1 MIAGRYSLDSEIG
14 RGGMGVVWRGED
26 RVLGRDVA
34 LKRIGMAPGGAS
46 PDLLR
51 AEREARLAASLNHP
65 NVVAVFDLLV
75 ENDEHWLVME
85 YVESRNLAE
94 LVRRHGPLSD
104 DNAAHLLGQAADAL
118 AAAHTAG
125 IVHRDV
131 KPSNM
136 LVTSQGRV
144 KLTDFGIARNSQ
156 DATLTQTGMVTG
168 SPAYIAP
175 EVASGSAA
183 TTASDVWSLGATL
196 FHALAGTP
204 PYDVKDNMVAAL
216 YRIVHEDPPRLRQ
229 AGWLAPVIEAT
240 MAKDP
245 DQRWSMAQVR
255 DFLLAGPDASP
266 TRVAPAG
273 AAAAT
278 APLTAVGATAA
289 GGTAET
295 PHIAPTPQPAD
306 DEPAPAQQGGD
317 PSRNRRRPLGVL
329 LGSAAALVA
338 AVLIWLAID
347 AGDGEDADQA
357 GSEPSPSASA
367 TEETEAEE
375 EASEEPSEAPTTEE
389 TEEPE
394 EPAEEPPADELTS
407 FAASYAPTAVSDPD
421 TSWQMLT
428 PQFQNESGGRQG
440 YDRWWDQFQS
450 AEVRDVSTD
459 PDNMTVTYTVDYVYT
474 DGSTATDTVSL
485 QLVEQGGDLLVASE
499 S

>member
-94 LVRRHGPLSD
+94 LVRQHGALSD
-104 DNAAHLLGQAADAL
+104 DSAAHLLGQAADAL
-118 AAAHTAG
+118 AAAHAAG

-136 LVTSQGRV
+136 LVTPQGRV

-183 TTASDVWSLGATL
+183 STASDVWSIGATL

-216 YRIVHEDPPRLRQ
+216 YRIVHEDPPRLRR

-245 DQRWSMAQVR
+245 DQRWSMDQVR

-266 TRVAPAG
+266 TRVVPVG

-278 APLTAVGATAA
+278 APLTAAEPAV
-289 GGTAET
+289 GGTAQT

-306 DEPAPAQQGGD
+306 EESTPVKGRDATRQW
-317 PSRNRRRPLGVL
+317 RRPLGVL
-329 LGSAAALVA
+329 LGSAVALVA
-338 AVLIWLAID
+338 AVLIWLAVG
-347 AGDGEDADQA
+347 AGDDEDADQA
-357 GSEPSPSASA
+357 GSEPSASASA
-367 TEETEAEE
+367 TEETSEAE
-375 EASEEPSEAPTTEE
+375 EASEEPSEEPTTEA
-389 TEEPE
+389 TEDPA
-394 EPAEEPPADELTS
+394 EPAEEPTAEELTS
-407 FAASYAPTAVSDPD
+407 FATSYAPTAVSDPD
-421 TSWQMLT
+421 TSWKMLT
-428 PQFQNESGGRQG
+428 PQFQNESGGREG

-450 AEVRDVSTD
+450 AEIRDVRAD